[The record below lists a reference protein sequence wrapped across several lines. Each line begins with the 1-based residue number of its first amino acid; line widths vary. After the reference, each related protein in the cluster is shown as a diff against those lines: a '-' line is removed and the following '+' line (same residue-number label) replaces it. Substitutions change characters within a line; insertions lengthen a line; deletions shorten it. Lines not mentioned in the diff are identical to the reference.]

1 MQVTYDGI
9 GRSFSWD
16 NTDIRYARTTNL
28 FGAETVLGV
37 SINNNPTVTD
47 VWNTTPAW
55 GYPFQASGLAPSP
68 AAATMIE
75 GEFSKLV
82 GGATAYA
89 YWNRLVYLEVGGYS
103 TLSPRMQQ
111 AFGEPNSSTSNAING
126 VAPYWRL
133 ALQQEW
139 GRNSLEVGMF
149 GMSAA
154 ITPSRMF
161 GFGRDKITDTGFD
174 SQYQFLS
181 DRDSFSLQ
189 ASIIFENQDLAASS
203 NPAIGVSDPLIHG
216 IALYYAAKPPV
227 PGTPGDPAE
236 MAAGKKIFQDG
247 IAGVPPCK
255 SCHGEHAEGMGPIP
269 RLAGQHRDYLVEQLQ
284 NFASNARANEIMHA
298 NSKPLTADEIR
309 EVTAYIA
316 AQ

>member
-1 MQVTYDGI
+1 MSGT
-9 GRSFSWD
+9 R
-16 NTDIRYARTTNL
+16 RL
-28 FGAETVLGV
+28 HGATR
-37 SINNNPTVTD
+37 P
-47 VWNTTPAW
+47 
-55 GYPFQASGLAPSP
+55 ASGLAPSP

-203 NPAIGVSDPLIHG
+203 IRRSA
-216 IALYYAAKPPV
+216 
-227 PGTPGDPAE
+227 
-236 MAAGKKIFQDG
+236 
-247 IAGVPPCK
+247 C
-255 SCHGEHAEGMGPIP
+255 
-269 RLAGQHRDYLVEQLQ
+269 
-284 NFASNARANEIMHA
+284 
-298 NSKPLTADEIR
+298 LTR
-309 EVTAYIA
+309 
-316 AQ
+316 